1 MSVKVFY
8 DILNQRSTPA
18 IYTDTIANR
27 PAFGFQG
34 RLFISTDSGQIFED
48 TGSTWTLVADAGVGG
63 GTLSSVCLNGNTTAT
78 GISITAGGLSSNSI
92 TNTSN
97 TAGSVLFAGTGG
109 LESQNN
115 TKLFWDNT
123 NFRLGINTAT
133 PGAPLDIHG
142 TGTQLQINGTG
153 SSNSYLNFQQ
163 AGANK
168 WRVGLTYSTGANY
181 FDIFDNNSSVS
192 RLSILNSGFIGAG
205 TITPKEKLE
214 VAGAVFSTGTNSN
227 LGNFSGVVMDVY
239 NPGTLQTGRIAAYD
253 PAGSNLQF
261 CTNSVGTGS
270 GASLFINSVGKV
282 SVGQDNS
289 GSINYGSFK
298 VGVDASNI
306 AISWNDLASGWGYLG
321 TGTGYAYVGTGGQL
335 AFLRN
340 FPPYSGGSIEMA
352 RFDLDGNFG
361 IGTRIP
367 STKLQ
372 VEDGFISTYH
382 NINADG
388 AGYGF
393 QFLTNG
399 GGSKNTIAS
408 IDISQVGTSR
418 SGNIIF
424 NTSNSGAP
432 TERMRILSNGPVV
445 INGTTSGY
453 YTNSARGVLQVNG
466 SSQALIALSINNST
480 ANGAYLYHDGTTCY
494 LNNQL
499 NGSSTYVVSYSNGV
513 YLASGGI
520 AWIAASD
527 ERLKTNL
534 KPIENALSKVLK
546 LRSVTGR
553 YKTDD
558 IDKSRSFL
566 IAQDVLSVLPEAVNL
581 DEKSGMLGVAYTD
594 LIPLLVAAIKE
605 QQSQIEELKFKI
617 NSLQF

>member
-48 TGSTWTLVADAGVGG
+48 TGTAWTLVADAGVGG

-92 TNTSN
+92 TNTGN
-97 TAGSVLFAGTGG
+97 TIGSVLFAGTGG

-163 AGANK
+163 AGTSK

-205 TITPKEKLE
+205 TITPREKLE

-239 NPGTLQTGRIAAYD
+239 NPGTFQTGRIAAYD
-253 PAGSNLQF
+253 PAGSCLQLS
-261 CTNSVGTGS
+261 TNKVGFGS
-270 GASLFINSVGKV
+270 AAALFINKDGQV
-282 SVGQDNS
+282 SVAQDNS
-289 GSINYGSFK
+289 GSTNYGSFK
-298 VGVDASNI
+298 VGVDASNM
-306 AISWNDLASGWGYLG
+306 AITWNDLSSGYGYLG

-340 FPPYSGGSIEMA
+340 FPPYTGGSIEMA
-352 RFDLDGNFG
+352 RFDLNGNFG
-361 IGTRIP
+361 LGTNTITPIGSSTNKTLAINAPSGSAAQILLQEAGTR
-367 STKLQ
+367 
-372 VEDGFISTYH
+372 Y
-382 NINADG
+382 
-388 AGYGF
+388 
-393 QFLTNG
+393 
-399 GGSKNTIAS
+399 
-408 IDISQVGTSR
+408 
-418 SGNIIF
+418 
-424 NTSNSGAP
+424 
-432 TERMRILSNGPVV
+432 
-445 INGTTSGY
+445 
-453 YTNSARGVLQVNG
+453 
-466 SSQALIALSINNST
+466 
-480 ANGAYLYHDGTTCY
+480 AYLYGYGADAGFFTNAAIPLLFGTNTSEKMRITGNGEILIGKTTTNIDAADGFRFDES
-494 LNNQL
+494 
-499 NGSSTYVVSYSNGV
+499 GSMYASIVTGEATYYVRDITNTV
-513 YLASGGI
+513 YRFYVTGAGTINATNPVISVI
-520 AWIAASD
+520 SD
-527 ERLKTNL
+527 VRLK
-534 KPIENALSKVLK
+534 ENITDLEIGLDAIMS
-546 LRSVTGR
+546 LRPRKYDWKKESGNSGKNVRG
-553 YKTDD
+553 
-558 IDKSRSFL
+558 F
-566 IAQDVLSVLPEAVNL
+566 IAQEFEQIFPDLIDQSINKTPEG
-581 DEKSGMLGVAYTD
+581 EPYKQIRQD
-594 LIPLLVAAIKE
+594 LIPILVKAIQE
-605 QQSQIEELKFKI
+605 QQAQIEELKFKI
-617 NSLQF
+617 NTL